1 MSPVMC
7 RDILLQHMVESAPF
21 GRKEK
26 GGRQG
31 LDIQALSKENRETTT
46 SRPM

>member
-1 MSPVMC
+1 MY
-7 RDILLQHMVESAPF
+7 RDMFLQHIVKSAPF

-46 SRPM
+46 LRTK